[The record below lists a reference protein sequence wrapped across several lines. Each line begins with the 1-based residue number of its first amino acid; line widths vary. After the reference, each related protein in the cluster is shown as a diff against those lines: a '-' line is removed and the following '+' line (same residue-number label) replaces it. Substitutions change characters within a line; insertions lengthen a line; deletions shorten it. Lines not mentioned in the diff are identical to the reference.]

1 MIFFNV
7 RRGVIGSMA
16 FITLLACS
24 RQSIPGI
31 AGEPGER
38 ESLLTVNLTG
48 LAGSKASGAGHG
60 VQAEDNY
67 INTLEIFIFHAEG
80 NRAGEL
86 DAYKK
91 FTASDGISNLK
102 MKATTGKKKI
112 YAVVNSHRENR
123 AGIHTLSG
131 FQQERALL
139 QEDNIK
145 DYCMTGEADVTL
157 QVATSVT
164 LTVSRLVARVCLT
177 GIKSLFRGTPYEG
190 CQLSDVKAYLINVH
204 GVKYIYDG
212 NLSVPVI
219 LNQRALRE
227 EDINACA
234 MEGMLCEDIPAPV
247 DDSGYIVPHYFYTYE
262 NMLETETESN
272 RFTRLVIQADLNGHT
287 YYYPVNINQPGYG
300 YTGSNNHRGI
310 KRNTSYQ
317 INVTILRPGS
327 TDPDKPLEHGA
338 LSVNLAV
345 LDWDILPVANPEF

>member
-1 MIFFNV
+1 MNFSSV
-7 RRGVIGSMA
+7 RKVMGCMA
-16 FITLLACS
+16 FITLLACT
-24 RQSIPGI
+24 RQRIPVIPGE
-31 AGEPGER
+31 AGEK
-38 ESLLTVNLTG
+38 ESLLTLT
-48 LAGSKASGAGHG
+48 LAGSAESKASGAEHG

-67 INTLEIFIFHAEG
+67 INTLEVFIFHTEG
-80 NRAGEL
+80 SKAGIL

-102 MKATTGKKKI
+102 IKATTGKKKI
-112 YAVVNSHRENR
+112 YAVVNSHRESWE
-123 AGIHTLSG
+123 GIYTLSG

-139 QEDNIK
+139 QEDNVK
-145 DYCMTGEADVTL
+145 DYIMTGEADITL

-164 LTVSRLVARVCLT
+164 LTVSRLVARICLT

-204 GVKYIYDG
+204 GVKHIYDG

-219 LNQRALRE
+219 LNRRALKE

-234 MEGMLCEDIPAPV
+234 MKGMLCEDIPALK
-247 DDSGYIVPHYFYTYE
+247 DDTGYTVPHYFYTYE
-262 NMLETETESN
+262 NMPETETENN

-300 YTGSNNHRGI
+300 YAVSNNHRGI

-327 TDPDKPLEHGA
+327 TDPDKPMEHGA
-338 LSVNLAV
+338 LSVNLNV
-345 LDWDILPVANPEF
+345 LDWNTLPVANPEF